1 MIRFG
6 KRYVQTKGG
15 SSLGPCKIHHKLDQ
29 TIHNSQIIYPL
40 NIMGFLNSVTSS
52 LGPALSTGMSSLGS
66 SRMGN
71 KLMGSLT
78 SGNMKGKLLG
88 SVKNTVIGLIQK
100 VVDKYKDNACSNPNA
115 FLDQVIADLLASK
128 IPGTRIV
135 RMGIEM
141 HRAQIAS
148 EMNTILAEP
157 EFQQACKNADVRK
170 IADEIFGALE
180 QGGALSGDGSSAP
193 PQMGGKTRN
202 RKSRKSRNRN
212 RNRKSRNRNRNR
224 K

>member
-1 MIRFG
+1 MSFL
-6 KRYVQTKGG
+6 
-15 SSLGPCKIHHKLDQ
+15 SS
-29 TIHNSQIIYPL
+29 
-40 NIMGFLNSVTSS
+40 
-52 LGPALSTGMSSLGS
+52 ALSTGMSSLGS
-66 SRMGN
+66 SGMGN

-78 SGNMKGKLLG
+78 SGNAKGKALG
-88 SVKNTVIGLIQK
+88 LIKDKVIGLIQK
-100 VVDKYKDNACSNPNA
+100 IVDKYKDNACTNPNA
-115 FLDQVIADLLASK
+115 FLDQVIADIKAS
-128 IPGTRIV
+128 PFLPRIL

-141 HRAQIAS
+141 HRTQIVS
-148 EMNTILAEP
+148 EMNTVLNEP

-202 RKSRKSRNRN
+202 RNHNRKSRKSRKSRNRN
-212 RNRKSRNRNRNR
+212 RKSRNRKSRKGRNR